1 MRVGNLN
8 KSKFSI
14 NFVSEQT
21 PAYSLPLRPETQ
33 AALWGLRVPVQGL
46 RQPDEEGDWREGNR
60 TERDVRYV
68 NQFIETALVLD
79 KAMVRI

>member
-46 RQPDEEGDWREGNR
+46 RQPDEEGDWRGGKSNR
-60 TERDVRYV
+60 ARR
-68 NQFIETALVLD
+68 
-79 KAMVRI
+79 